1 MYKNIIFDFG
11 QVLVHFDPD
20 YMTSV
25 YVHDKDDRRAVCD
38 VVFDRQYWDKLDD
51 GSISDEEVINGFCS
65 KLPKRLQDSAIKV
78 YGNWINNIPFIDGMK
93 ELIFE
98 LKNLGAKLYLLSNIS
113 VGFAENYQTVPEIA
127 EVFSL
132 FDGLVFSGPIG
143 ITKPSKEVF
152 GYLLNKYSLKAEE
165 CIFVD
170 DTKRNIEGAEKVGI
184 KGYLFDGDAVKLKK
198 ELIG

>member
-51 GSISDEEVINGFCS
+51 GSISDEDVINGFCS
-65 KLPKRLQDSAIKV
+65 KLPKRLQDSAVKV
-78 YGNWINNIPFIDGMK
+78 YENWINNIPFIEGMK
-93 ELIFE
+93 ELILE

-165 CIFVD
+165 CIFID
-170 DTKRNIEGAEKVGI
+170 DTKRNIVGAERVGI
-184 KGYLFDGDAVKLKK
+184 KGYLFDGDAVKLKN